1 MGQALDPSMIKNM
14 GGMGNIMNMMKE
26 MSKMDGISDLMKGLG
41 GGNMAD
47 MMKNLGGSIPGLGG
61 AKKRRWSCYFYSLLF
76 LVIKT

>member
-1 MGQALDPSMIKNM
+1 MGAALDPNMIKGM

-26 MSKMDGISDLMKGLG
+26 MSKMDGLGDMMKGLG

-61 AKKRRWSCYFYSLLF
+61 LTGGKRKR
-76 LVIKT
+76 